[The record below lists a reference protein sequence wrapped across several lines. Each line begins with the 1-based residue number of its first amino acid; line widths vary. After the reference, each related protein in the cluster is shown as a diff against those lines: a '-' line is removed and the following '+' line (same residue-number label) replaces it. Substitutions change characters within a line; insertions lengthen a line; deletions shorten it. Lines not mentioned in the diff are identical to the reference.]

1 MRCPNCNKFVPFDT
15 EVEPEEQGQE
25 VGGTTFTASYRR
37 VLQCG
42 ECGEDLKEATLE
54 VEYDFS
60 KDVQAEDEAEEG
72 DGSKREPHE
81 HEFEIESCDVEA
93 TTGAV
98 TKCRDGRPI
107 RSSRYMKTLYGVKCA
122 VEVKCGV
129 DGCEAQASFECEQDE
144 QASAFE
150 ELS

>member
-15 EVEPEEQGQE
+15 EVEPEEESQE
-25 VGGTTFTASYRR
+25 VDDMTFKASYRR

-60 KDVQAEDEAEEG
+60 KDVQDEEEEG
-72 DGSKREPHE
+72 KPKQHE
-81 HEFEIESCDVEA
+81 HEFEIESCEVEP

-98 TKCRDGRPI
+98 TKDRNGRTI
-107 RSSRYMKTLYGVKCA
+107 RSSRYMKTLYGVKCS

-129 DGCEAQASFECEQDE
+129 EGCEAQASFDCEQDE